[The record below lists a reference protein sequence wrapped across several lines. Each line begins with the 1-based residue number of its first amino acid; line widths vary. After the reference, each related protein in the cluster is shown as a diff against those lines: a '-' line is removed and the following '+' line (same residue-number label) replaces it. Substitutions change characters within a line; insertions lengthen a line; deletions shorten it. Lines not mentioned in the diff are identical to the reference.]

1 MEIGANATPHVA
13 LKDIGIDTMMPEN
26 TVDAIAFWIVFG
38 IFSVIFGNLI
48 YESYISQLVK
58 KPKCPAPCCEE
69 E

>member
-1 MEIGANATPHVA
+1 MEIGANATLHVA

-26 TVDAIAFWIVFG
+26 TVDAVAFWIIIG

-58 KPKCPAPCCEE
+58 TPKCPAPCCEE

>member
-1 MEIGANATPHVA
+1 
-13 LKDIGIDTMMPEN
+13 MMPEN
-26 TVDAIAFWIVFG
+26 TVDAIAFWIVIG

-48 YESYISQLVK
+48 YESYISQLLI